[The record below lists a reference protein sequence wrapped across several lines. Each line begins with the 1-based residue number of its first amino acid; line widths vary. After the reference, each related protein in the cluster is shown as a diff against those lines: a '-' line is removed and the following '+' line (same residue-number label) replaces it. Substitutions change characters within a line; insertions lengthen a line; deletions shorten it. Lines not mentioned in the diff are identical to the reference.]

1 MYKKKVLA
9 SVLQID
15 IDKQSIS
22 AIPEMQKMHSVNI
35 ISPFTIETKECFYA
49 DIHMWHNFKV
59 LEDSHDDSHNQPQVM
74 NEQNFTNKNFK
85 DIKPGQ

>member
-49 DIHMWHNFKV
+49 DIHM
-59 LEDSHDDSHNQPQVM
+59 
-74 NEQNFTNKNFK
+74 
-85 DIKPGQ
+85 